1 MTIQFAIIFGF
12 MIGLTIVGIVNG
24 YFQNIGFGLKWKWKQ
39 SLENRKF
46 KKISRIVYP
55 TYLKT
60 DEEIELYI
68 KKNYRNLPTEDEWK
82 ILLVKMIKELSNAGW
97 NTEIPIQSKFKYGHY
112 DIWVI
117 TEDIDLNIKL
127 NKIIKKYLK
136 IYDTRD

>member
-1 MTIQFAIIFGF
+1 M
-12 MIGLTIVGIVNG
+12 
-24 YFQNIGFGLKWKWKQ
+24 
-39 SLENRKF
+39 ENRKF